1 MKNYLQFHILSFV
14 FSLFLLLPA
23 PAYSFYANYYVKATA
38 TGTGDGSSWT
48 NAFTNLQAAID
59 AASVGDTICVA
70 AGTYFPTN
78 RHKGD
83 SLRHSTFYIN
93 KDIAVYGGF
102 SGEPGTEGTL
112 TGRDPKVHITTLSGD
127 LGILGDTTDNAFHVV
142 FIDHVSDTMRLDGF
156 DIADGNNFGGVG
168 LETYGAG
175 IYVDAAAGRCNP
187 VMANCTIRDNRGDQ
201 SGGGITFFAELGGIS
216 RPTLLNCHIIRNTSA
231 GGGGIMGYVEGDGG
245 MLYPMMI
252 NCFFQ
257 GNTARTAQG
266 SAMSFIVHSA
276 TSVPQIIN
284 CVVTGNHSP
293 TSSAVEMFL
302 TGTGLAQ
309 PTVIN
314 SVFSGNNG
322 GSFRVSSIGTV
333 ESNIEVRNSIFWNN
347 GFGHGLTTSNA
358 VANVTNS
365 VMQNGFPGDG
375 NLTDDPLFV
384 ELPSPQGTPHTDG
397 DVHLLAGSPAI
408 EAGDNGAVPVDIVV
422 DADGLPRIVNIN
434 TGEPGGIVDLGAF
447 EYQEAITS
455 TKPIFKTLD
464 WSVYPNP
471 AHDIVTLLIPQSETK
486 TLVTLWSILGTKLI
500 SREIPSGQNTVQIKT
515 ESLPEGVYVMTI
527 ESNGFADTQVVTIQ

>member
-1 MKNYLQFHILSFV
+1 
-14 FSLFLLLPA
+14 
-23 PAYSFYANYYVKATA
+23 
-38 TGTGDGSSWT
+38 
-48 NAFTNLQAAID
+48 
-59 AASVGDTICVA
+59 
-70 AGTYFPTN
+70 
-78 RHKGD
+78 
-83 SLRHSTFYIN
+83 
-93 KDIAVYGGF
+93 
-102 SGEPGTEGTL
+102 
-112 TGRDPKVHITTLSGD
+112 
-127 LGILGDTTDNAFHVV
+127 
-142 FIDHVSDTMRLDGF
+142 
-156 DIADGNNFGGVG
+156 
-168 LETYGAG
+168 
-175 IYVDAAAGRCNP
+175 
-187 VMANCTIRDNRGDQ
+187 
-201 SGGGITFFAELGGIS
+201 
-216 RPTLLNCHIIRNTSA
+216 
-231 GGGGIMGYVEGDGG
+231 
-245 MLYPMMI
+245 
-252 NCFFQ
+252 
-257 GNTARTAQG
+257 
-266 SAMSFIVHSA
+266 MSFIVHSA

-347 GFGHGLTTSNA
+347 GFGHGLSTNNA

-365 VMQNGFPGDG
+365 IMQNGFPGDG

-408 EAGDNGAVPVDIVV
+408 EAGDNGAVPADIVV
-422 DADGLPRIVNIN
+422 DADGLPRFVNIN
-434 TGEPGGIVDLGAF
+434 TGETGGIVDLGAF

-455 TKPIFKTLD
+455 TNPIFKTLD

-515 ESLPEGVYVMTI
+515 ESLTEGVYVMTI